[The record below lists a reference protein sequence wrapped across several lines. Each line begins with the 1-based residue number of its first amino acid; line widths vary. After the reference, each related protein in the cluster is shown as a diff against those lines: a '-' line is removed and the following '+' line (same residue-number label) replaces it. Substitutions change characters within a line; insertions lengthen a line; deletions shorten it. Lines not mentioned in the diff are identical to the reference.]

1 MSLCDTSFL
10 LYSFPPSLP
19 FPPDLLYNTPMEVY
33 TMTCTERFLRY
44 IQVETTSSE
53 TSGVRPSTPGQLDL
67 ARLLMEEMTAMGL
80 SDVHMSPAD
89 GTVFGTIPANTDK
102 PLPTLGFLAHMDTSC
117 AASGKNVSPRIVK
130 DYDGGVIQLSD
141 TVSMSPDTG
150 YDCLREVVGKDLIV
164 TDGATLLGADDKAGI
179 AEIMTMAD
187 SLLHSDVPHGTVK
200 VAFTTDEEI
209 GEGPALFDVAA
220 FGCDFAYT
228 VDGGPIGEL
237 EYENFNAAS
246 TRVTVHGVG
255 VHPGSAKDLMVNAA
269 AIAAEYQSLLPQAMT
284 PEHTAGYEGFI
295 HLDEMSGTVTE
306 ATLKYILRDHDLA
319 QLRAKIQ
326 LMDDTAAFLSAKYG
340 AGTVEVETKETYYNM
355 REKIEGHMH
364 LIETARAAFR
374 AHGIEPL
381 TQPIRGGTD
390 GAALSFKGLPCP
402 NLSTGG
408 YQFHGIYEFIPV
420 ESLEKMPEILC
431 DIAYSYGK

>member
-1 MSLCDTSFL
+1 MPAAYFTPEGDFTPL
-10 LYSFPPSLP
+10 PLP

-67 ARLLMEEMTAMGL
+67 ARLLMEEMTALGL

-89 GTVFGTIPANTDK
+89 GAVFGTIPANTEK
-102 PLPTLGFLAHMDTSC
+102 KLPTLGFLAHMDTSC
-117 AASGKNVSPRIVK
+117 AASGKHVSPRIVK
-130 DYDGGVIQLSD
+130 DYDGGVIQLNE

-164 TDGATLLGADDKAGI
+164 TDGTTLLGADDKAGV

-187 SLLHSDVPHGTVK
+187 TLLHSDTPHGTVK

-209 GEGPALFDVAA
+209 GEGPALFDTDA

-246 TRVTVHGVG
+246 TRITVHGVG

-269 AIAAEYQSLLPQAMT
+269 AIAAEYQCLLPQAMT
-284 PEHTAGYEGFI
+284 PEHTADYEGFI

-306 ATLKYILRDHDLA
+306 ASLKYILRDHDLTK
-319 QLRAKIQ
+319 LRAKIQ
-326 LMDDTAAFLSAKYG
+326 LMDDTAAFLNAKYG

-355 REKIEGHMH
+355 REKIEPHMH